1 MNKVSKDLWGTQTAI
16 LCCLRFGSEI
26 TTIHKTGWT
35 RQKFFIIY
43 KSLRAICHLAERKH
57 QSSPCLQQTTKEKKE
72 EVTQVMP
79 GEVRTMLRHPAGR
92 KITGAALGFQ

>member
-1 MNKVSKDLWGTQTAI
+1 MGHTNSNSLLFKIWIRSHHNVQDWMDK
-16 LCCLRFGSEI
+16 
-26 TTIHKTGWT
+26 K
-35 RQKFFIIY
+35 KFFIIY